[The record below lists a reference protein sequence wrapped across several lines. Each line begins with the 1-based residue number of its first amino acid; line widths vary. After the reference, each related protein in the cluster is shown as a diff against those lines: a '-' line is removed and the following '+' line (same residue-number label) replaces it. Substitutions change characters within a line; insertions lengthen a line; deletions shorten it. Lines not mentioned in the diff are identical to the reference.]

1 MTKLTLAFALLLTAS
16 AAAHAQVPGGSPGS
30 NPLREAMRQ
39 GDAAKV
45 EEAHIRASRIYGARS
60 ESEAASARRR
70 NMPQTFKAEIRV
82 TNSASKAIKSVVW
95 TATLTDPMTGALLR
109 TYEVESEARIA
120 PGQTKKL
127 SKRLRTPSATVVN
140 TSASRPRVVPVAD
153 LKVAITGVTYAD
165 GSTSTTP

>member
-1 MTKLTLAFALLLTAS
+1 MTKLTLAFALLLIAS
-16 AAAHAQVPGGSPGS
+16 AAARAQVPGGSPGS
-30 NPLREAMRQ
+30 DPLREAMRQ

-45 EEAHIRASRIYGARS
+45 EEAHIRASRISGARS
-60 ESEAASARRR
+60 EREAASARRNR
-70 NMPQTFKAEIRV
+70 SQTFKAEIRV
-82 TNSASKAIKSVVW
+82 TNSAAKAIRSVVW
-95 TATLTDPMTGALLR
+95 TATLTDPLTGAVLR

-153 LKVAITGVTYAD
+153 LKVAVTGVTYAD